1 MLSLWNFYLL
11 LPFSLPLSRAIAL
24 SGKNV
29 KEPQQLDTDT
39 AVQHL
44 TRPSQRLH
52 RSGLAPINPMF
63 DPENVDFLGLPLSWP
78 LSSSEESDRQ
88 GVIGEYTDLQESTET
103 PILYPNESGL
113 SISRLTE
120 SAAED
125 VTSNESTQP
134 ERSSSGAVPPRPTQ
148 EQTLKYQAAETSTG
162 SVLHSTQT
170 GEDWAT
176 SLASQND
183 TIDSHLP
190 FLLSGSLPS
199 DRPDEDSTSLLSAG
213 PGPSPEHT
221 APPVATVSLGWT
233 TDLSVTTQGKAQE
246 GTVPVRETED
256 GLTDITNPILH
267 RGAVSIE
274 AEKDDSGDEGL
285 HVSRTS
291 GTLLIDGHM
300 DTSATPCKTTN
311 HSWTPTYPDDFTPS
325 ESLRPSLALSPALYV
340 PLYSDWNSAL
350 ATWGFAWEAH
360 IYGLGSVFSAF
371 GLISVVCL
379 LGLPLRC
386 PPGSPYFTLLHLFL
400 LAFAGIRAF
409 CLLYD
414 AYSHQDRLPP
424 LGTLLLSELPFP
436 CLISAFSSAF
446 VLLSLR
452 SRMRLSLP
460 LAISTS
466 FSALPKPPLLL
477 CMSLL
482 HFGVSLGCV
491 GLLQLFH
498 SLPTMIL
505 LFPQG
510 LFVCLTVFLSCSY
523 LIFYCLIR
531 VDTKHIYRLNDN
543 GENGGSPEVM
553 RPASCPFAK
562 VEDWRRAAGAGVGAS
577 LCLLGCG
584 GLQLYGILHALG
596 LGGVDGYGFQPWSW
610 WGYQVGC
617 RLCEIGVC
625 LGLSLIGTHPLFCH
639 NNSSIKTITHP
650 RPGSWS
656 RLSCSS
662 PSRGLT
668 LPSHG
673 GANSPVLSSHDSW
686 SQDKQEKLVVCDVTT
701 KGQSEALPLCSIVD
715 PPGNGLDCLPKSSQ
729 TRTTILPLPTPPSP
743 PHKPKN
749 AVESQLSSLDNLG
762 LESDSTVDLRPPSP
776 IDLSRSIDQALFSES
791 LFSHSIFG
799 LPRLFH
805 TSSSHS
811 LSSPSQGTSKQGP
824 SSVENALYRTSS
836 CGDVDQEKALPSSR
850 SSQPHGSLTSN
861 SKTPE
866 QWDWKGS
873 GSGSTQGL
881 CSNPKET
888 GKLRSHSWA
897 NRGQNFAQ
905 HSLPRAI
912 PHLSYHRRYRTL
924 SLASQDSQ
932 GSGRL
937 VGTKHLSESKQ
948 LEWDMA
954 VQAEFVNVCRQI
966 DALSVCSDTIEL

>member
-1 MLSLWNFYLL
+1 MLWNLYLL
-11 LPFSLPLSRAIAL
+11 FPLSLPLSFHVIA
-24 SGKNV
+24 STGENV
-29 KEPQQLDTDT
+29 KETQQLDTDT

-44 TRPSQRLH
+44 TQPSQRPH
-52 RSGLAPINPMF
+52 RSEIALVNPIF
-63 DPENVDFLGLPLSWP
+63 GPENVDFLGLSLSWP

-103 PILYPNESGL
+103 SLLYPHEKGL
-113 SISRLTE
+113 FISRPTE
-120 SAAED
+120 SATED
-125 VTSNESTQP
+125 ATYEESTQP
-134 ERSSSGAVPPRPTQ
+134 KKSSSGAVPPQPKQ
-148 EQTLKYQAAETSTG
+148 EQTFKYQPAETSTG

-170 GEDWAT
+170 EKKQLTFPA
-176 SLASQND
+176 LQNE
-183 TIDSHLP
+183 TTDSHLP
-190 FLLSGSLPS
+190 FLMSGSLPS
-199 DRPDEDSTSLLSAG
+199 DRPDQDSTSPLSAG
-213 PGPSPEHT
+213 PEPSLEYT
-221 APPVATVSLGWT
+221 TPPVATGIWGWT
-233 TDLSVTTQGKAQE
+233 TDPSVTTQGKTQE
-246 GTVPVRETED
+246 ETVPVKVNV
-256 GLTDITNPILH
+256 TDHALH
-267 RGAVSIE
+267 RGAVSME
-274 AEKDDSGDEGL
+274 TGKEDFRDDGL
-285 HVSRTS
+285 HVSKTN
-291 GTLLIDGHM
+291 GTLLRDGNM

-311 HSWTPTYPDDFTPS
+311 QTWTPAYPDDFTPS
-325 ESLRPSLALSPALYV
+325 ESMHPALPLSPALYV

-360 IYGLGSVFSAF
+360 IYGLGSVFTAF

-400 LAFAGIRAF
+400 LAFAGIQAF
-409 CLLYD
+409 SLLYD

-424 LGTLLLSELPFP
+424 VGSLLLSELPFP
-436 CLISAFSSAF
+436 CLISAFSLAF
-446 VLLSLR
+446 LLLSLR

-466 FSALPKPPLLL
+466 FSALPKPRLLL
-477 CMSLL
+477 CVSLL
-482 HFGVSLGCV
+482 HFGVALGCV
-491 GLLQLFH
+491 GLLQLFQN
-498 SLPTMIL
+498 LPTMIL

-543 GENGGSPEVM
+543 GESGGSPEVM
-553 RPASCPFAK
+553 PPAKCPFAK
-562 VEDWRRAAGAGVGAS
+562 VEDWHRAAGAGVGAS

-617 RLCEIGVC
+617 RLCEVGVC

-668 LPSHG
+668 LPSHE

-686 SQDKQEKLVVCDVTT
+686 SQGKQEKLVVCDVIT
-701 KGQSEALPLCSIVD
+701 KGQSEALPLCSMVD
-715 PPGNGLDCLPKSSQ
+715 PPGNGLDCFPKSSQ
-729 TRTTILPLPTPPSP
+729 TRTTLLPLPTPPSP

-749 AVESQLSSLDNLG
+749 AAESQLSSLDSLG
-762 LESDSTVDLRPPSP
+762 LETDSTVDLRPPSP
-776 IDLSRSIDQALFSES
+776 IDLSRSIDQALFSEA

-805 TSSSHS
+805 ASSSHS
-811 LSSPSQGTSKQGP
+811 LSSPNQGTAKQGP

-836 CGDVDQEKALPSSR
+836 CGDVDQEKTLPSSG
-850 SSQPHGSLTSN
+850 SCQPHGSLISH

-873 GSGSTQGL
+873 VSGSTQGL

-924 SLASQDSQ
+924 SLASRDSQ

-937 VGTKHLSESKQ
+937 AGTKQLSESKQ
-948 LEWDMA
+948 LEWDLA

>member
-1 MLSLWNFYLL
+1 MYIFN
-11 LPFSLPLSRAIAL
+11 I
-24 SGKNV
+24 
-29 KEPQQLDTDT
+29 
-39 AVQHL
+39 
-44 TRPSQRLH
+44 
-52 RSGLAPINPMF
+52 
-63 DPENVDFLGLPLSWP
+63 
-78 LSSSEESDRQ
+78 
-88 GVIGEYTDLQESTET
+88 ST
-103 PILYPNESGL
+103 
-113 SISRLTE
+113 
-120 SAAED
+120 
-125 VTSNESTQP
+125 
-134 ERSSSGAVPPRPTQ
+134 
-148 EQTLKYQAAETSTG
+148 
-162 SVLHSTQT
+162 
-170 GEDWAT
+170 
-176 SLASQND
+176 
-183 TIDSHLP
+183 
-190 FLLSGSLPS
+190 FLLSF
-199 DRPDEDSTSLLSAG
+199 DRTDTLVMWDFVVHVLQMTLGMKAYMSQG
-213 PGPSPEHT
+213 P
-221 APPVATVSLGWT
+221 V
-233 TDLSVTTQGKAQE
+233 
-246 GTVPVRETED
+246 
-256 GLTDITNPILH
+256 
-267 RGAVSIE
+267 
-274 AEKDDSGDEGL
+274 
-285 HVSRTS
+285 
-291 GTLLIDGHM
+291 
-300 DTSATPCKTTN
+300 
-311 HSWTPTYPDDFTPS
+311 
-325 ESLRPSLALSPALYV
+325 SLRPSLALSPALYV

-400 LAFAGIRAF
+400 LAFAGIQAF

-436 CLISAFSSAF
+436 CLISAFSLAF
-446 VLLSLR
+446 VLLSLH
-452 SRMRLSLP
+452 SRMRLSLSLP

-466 FSALPKPPLLL
+466 FSA
-477 CMSLL
+477 
-482 HFGVSLGCV
+482 F
-491 GLLQLFH
+491 
-498 SLPTMIL
+498 LPTMIL

-639 NNSSIKTITHP
+639 NNSSLKTITHP

-686 SQDKQEKLVVCDVTT
+686 SQGKQEKLVVCDVTT

-791 LFSHSIFG
+791 L
-799 LPRLFH
+799 
-805 TSSSHS
+805 HS

-836 CGDVDQEKALPSSR
+836 CGDVDQDKALPSSR

-873 GSGSTQGL
+873 VSGSTQGL

-937 VGTKHLSESKQ
+937 
-948 LEWDMA
+948 
-954 VQAEFVNVCRQI
+954 AEFVNVCRQI